1 MKLIILGKTNDDKGT
16 QLEQLTKRILETQ
29 GYSNIVNNVQV
40 SGASELDVTASK
52 VERVGINDINTPV
65 VCECKAHEKPISMAD
80 WLKFIGKL
88 HIARKIEPRTIG
100 LMLALSGA
108 NGAVVGSVN
117 SDFKDDPCVQLIAN
131 DDIVMLLSKVYSLP
145 EPNSIK
151 EQLSHW
157 PIPPITEINP
167 VYYNSQIWWL
177 VGCEDGHFTLC
188 HSNSKPAT
196 FDEVKGILPLFPDY
210 TIYQEDAF
218 VDIWNSIETGMQMR
232 QIEKFIVIELLKESP
247 LDITS
252 VRQIYSGI
260 DEQLFNASIK
270 NSLFISSDQANKT
283 LNLSDFSA
291 ITKVE
296 LYRFLLDGECPVN
309 VFSMDF
315 YQRNIDDDLLKQIWS
330 IQGGFELPNEL
341 TDKCLRLLRLS
352 PSAMVYALQPDKFLF
367 AAPAMSGNPDMM
379 NLYYEHFMGILQESF
394 LNDFKRPELSGLYFH
409 SFHIEKVK
417 ISTSSSICFEGN
429 DSVDLN
435 VEQIYALAKL
445 EKSNQAVL
453 MVTKKDE

>member
-16 QLEQLTKRILETQ
+16 QLEQLTKRILEYQ
-29 GYSNIVNNVQV
+29 GYSNIVTNVQV

-65 VCECKAHEKPISMAD
+65 ICECKAHEKPISMVD

-108 NGAVVGSVN
+108 NGAVIGSET

-131 DDIVMLLSKVYSLP
+131 DDIVTLLSKVYNLP

-188 HSNSKPAT
+188 LSDSKPAT
-196 FDEVKGILPLFPDY
+196 FDQVKEILPLLPNF
-210 TIYQEDAF
+210 TIYQEEAF
-218 VDIWNSIETGMQMR
+218 VDIWNSVETGIKMR

-252 VRQIYSGI
+252 VRQLYSGI

-270 NSLFISSDQANKT
+270 NSIFISTDQENNT
-283 LNLSDFSA
+283 LNLCDFFTT
-291 ITKVE
+291 TKVD
-296 LYRFLLDGECPVN
+296 LYRFLLDGECPVD
-309 VFSMDF
+309 VFSLKF
-315 YQRNIDDDLLKQIWS
+315 YQSNIDEDLLKQIWT
-330 IQGGFELPNEL
+330 IQGGFELPAEL
-341 TDKCLRLLRLS
+341 TDKCLQLLRLS
-352 PSAMVYALQPDKFLF
+352 PSAMVYALQPDGFLS
-367 AAPAMSGNPDMM
+367 AAQVMEGNSDMM
-379 NLYYEHFMGILQESF
+379 NLYYDHFMGTLQESF

-409 SFHIEKVK
+409 SFHIDKVK
-417 ISTSSSICFEGN
+417 IRTSSSICFEGE
-429 DSVDLN
+429 DSVEIS
-435 VEQIYALAKL
+435 VEQNYALAKL
-445 EKSNQAVL
+445 GESDQAVL
-453 MVTKKDE
+453 IVTKKDV

>member
-16 QLEQLTKRILETQ
+16 QLEQLTKRILEFQ

-65 VCECKAHEKPISMAD
+65 ICECKAHERPISMSD

-108 NGAVVGSVN
+108 NGAVVGSAT

-131 DDIVMLLSKVYSLP
+131 DDIVILLSKVYSLP
-145 EPNSIK
+145 EPNIIK

-188 HSNSKPAT
+188 HSDSKPAT
-196 FDEVKGILPLFPDY
+196 LDQVKEILPLLPDF
-210 TIYQEDAF
+210 TIYQEEAF
-218 VDIWNSIETGMQMR
+218 VDIWNSVETGKKMR

-252 VRQIYSGI
+252 LQQLYSGI

-270 NSLFISSDQANKT
+270 NSLFISMDQEDKT
-283 LNLSDFSA
+283 LNLCDFSTT
-291 ITKVE
+291 TKVE
-296 LYRFLLDGECPVN
+296 LYQFLLDGECPVD
-309 VFSMDF
+309 VFSTEF
-315 YQRNIDDDLLKQIWS
+315 YQRNIDDELLKQIWS
-330 IQGGFELPNEL
+330 IQGGFELPIEL
-341 TDKCLRLLRLS
+341 TDKCLQLLRLS
-352 PSAMVYALQPDKFLF
+352 PSAMVYALKPDRFLF
-367 AAPAMSGNPDMM
+367 AAQAMAGNPDMM
-379 NLYYEHFMGILQESF
+379 NLYYDHFLGILQESF

-409 SFHIEKVK
+409 SFHIDKVK
-417 ISTSSSICFEGN
+417 ISTSSSICFERK
-429 DSVDLN
+429 DSVEIN
-435 VEQIYALAKL
+435 VEQNYALAKL
-445 EKSNQAVL
+445 KKSNQAVL
-453 MVTKKDE
+453 MVIRKDV